1 VTVRHQAPEPS
12 QPRVTGVLND
22 ASEAGGT
29 AAGLVPRREDGAP
42 ARGRG
47 RRTPGSRKP
56 RNPGRASAAR
66 LLSRGSKLTMWAGLA
81 LALVAYILFGLVP
94 LAGNLVISL
103 TNYSSLAGS
112 TTNFTGF
119 ANYVSLMT
127 TEHDGFI
134 ASLQATVIFVVGVTI
149 LQNALALMVAHRLQ
163 GEGKINSLLRT
174 FVFLPVVLGVTIVG
188 LIWILVFNPQEGP
201 AASLFGAFGLHPA
214 FFGSNTAAMP
224 LVIGV
229 QIWQNLGFSTLIF
242 IGGLRAINPDIY
254 EAASLDGI
262 GAWQRLRRI
271 TFPLLAPTVTANVLF
286 AVVGSFTTYN
296 LIYVLT
302 DGQYNTDTLGLLAFN
317 SAFGQSANL
326 GLGAA
331 VSIVLF
337 VFTLIVALPL
347 MAWLRHRERRLVS

>member
-1 VTVRHQAPEPS
+1 VTIQRQAPEPS
-12 QPRVTGVLND
+12 HSPQVTGIRDD
-22 ASEAGGT
+22 ASGADGVMTG
-29 AAGLVPRREDGAP
+29 AVPRRESGAP
-42 ARGRG
+42 DRGRG
-47 RRTPGSRKP
+47 RRTPRPP
-56 RNPGRASAAR
+56 RPGRPSTAR

-81 LALVAYILFGLVP
+81 LGLFAYILFGLAP
-94 LAGNLVISL
+94 LAGNLLISV

-112 TTNFTGF
+112 TTSFTGF

-127 TEHDGFI
+127 TEHDGFT
-134 ASLQATVIFVVGVTI
+134 ASLEATVIFVTGVTI
-149 LQNALALMVAHRLQ
+149 IQNALALLVAHRLQ
-163 GEGKINSLLRT
+163 GEGTINALLRT
-174 FVFLPVVLGVTIVG
+174 FVFLPVVLGVTIIG
-188 LIWILVFNPQEGP
+188 LVWILVFNPHQGP
-201 AASLFGAFGLHPA
+201 AASLFSAFGLHPA

-262 GAWQRLRRI
+262 GPWQRLRRI
-271 TFPLLAPTVTANVLF
+271 TFPLLAPTVTANVLL

-337 VFTLIVALPL
+337 VFTLVVALPVMYL
-347 MAWLRHRERRLVS
+347 LRYRERRLLS